1 MKQKMKNKFLVLATK
16 IVNLQASIEEREL
29 TLQEEISRHNMI
41 LNEMNS
47 KMERER
53 SEREDELI
61 ALKLHHN
68 KNIELLQEEISLTKR
83 DYIK

>member
-1 MKQKMKNKFLVLATK
+1 MPSCTATQ

-61 ALKLHHN
+61 ELKLHHK

>member
-1 MKQKMKNKFLVLATK
+1 
-16 IVNLQASIEEREL
+16 
-29 TLQEEISRHNMI
+29 MI

-61 ALKLHHN
+61 ALKLHY
-68 KNIELLQEEISLTKR
+68 KKETELLNEEISFTKR
-83 DYIK
+83 DCIK